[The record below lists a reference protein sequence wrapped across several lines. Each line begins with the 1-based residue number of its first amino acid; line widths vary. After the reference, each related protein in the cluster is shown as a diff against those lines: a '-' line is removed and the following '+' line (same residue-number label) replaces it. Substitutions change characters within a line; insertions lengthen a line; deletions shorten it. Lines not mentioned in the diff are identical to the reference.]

1 MDELRA
7 IVIGLVQGLT
17 EFLPIS
23 SSGHLIIVREMFHW
37 HFLEDDLTFDVA
49 LHLGTTV
56 AVLAYFWREWLQMA
70 TALLPGRQTS
80 SAPAA
85 NPDSIYNSRFLM
97 LLIAGSLPAAI
108 VGVALGDW
116 VENEVRSPLV
126 VGAMLIVFGLVLLFA
141 EQVGRKTRQ
150 IAGAGWGDALLV
162 GCAQA
167 VSLVP
172 GVSRS
177 GITITAALV
186 RGFRREDAARFSFL
200 LATPVIVGA
209 GLFKMAEAARD
220 GIPSSDV
227 PVLLLGTVAASVVG
241 WASIGYLLRL
251 VQTQSYAPFIV
262 YRVLAGMF
270 FLIYFS
276 LT

>member
-7 IVIGLVQGLT
+7 IVIGLVQGLS

-23 SSGHLIIVREMFHW
+23 SSGHLIVVREMFHW

-56 AVLAYFWREWLQMA
+56 AVLAYFWREWLEMLG
-70 TALLPGRQTS
+70 ALLPGRKTTS
-80 SAPAA
+80 VPA
-85 NPDSIYNSRFLM
+85 NPGSIYNSRFLM
-97 LLIAGSLPAAI
+97 LLVIGSLPAAL
-108 VGVALGDW
+108 VGFALNDW
-116 VENEVRSPLV
+116 VENDVRSPLV

-141 EQVGRKTRQ
+141 ERLGQKARQ
-150 IAGAGWGDALLV
+150 IAGANWGDALLV

-177 GITITAALV
+177 GVTITVALA

-209 GLFKMAEAARD
+209 GLLKMAEAVLD
-220 GIPSSDV
+220 GIPSSDL
-227 PVLLLGTVAASVVG
+227 PVLLVGTVTASVVG

-251 VQTQSYAPFIV
+251 VQTQSYAPFVV
-262 YRVLAGMF
+262 YRILAGAF
-270 FLIYFS
+270 FLAYF
-276 LT
+276 LAT